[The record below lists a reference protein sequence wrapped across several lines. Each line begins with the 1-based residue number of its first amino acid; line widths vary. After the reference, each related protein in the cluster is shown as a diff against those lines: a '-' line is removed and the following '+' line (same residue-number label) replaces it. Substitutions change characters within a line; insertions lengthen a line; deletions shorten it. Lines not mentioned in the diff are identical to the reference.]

1 MTALTV
7 RLGTIDD
14 IKSRFV
20 AAGNL
25 AMSGKPAE
33 AKPSVEFSSYEDLH
47 RILAPLRLAIV
58 RALSG
63 QGTLSIREVARRVGR
78 DVQAV
83 HRDVTTLLHAG
94 IIDRNNDG
102 IAFPYDS
109 IHFEFDVKA
118 GEAA

>member
-7 RLGTIDD
+7 RLSSIDD
-14 IKSRFV
+14 IKDRFV
-20 AAGNL
+20 TAGNL
-25 AMSGKPAE
+25 AMSGKPVA
-33 AKPSVEFSSYEDLH
+33 AKPSVAFSSYEDLH

-58 RALSG
+58 RALAG
-63 QGTLSIREVARRVGR
+63 QGALSIREVARRVGR

-94 IIDRNNDG
+94 IIDRNEGG
-102 IAFPYDS
+102 IEFPYDS
-109 IHFEFDVKA
+109 IHFEFDVSA